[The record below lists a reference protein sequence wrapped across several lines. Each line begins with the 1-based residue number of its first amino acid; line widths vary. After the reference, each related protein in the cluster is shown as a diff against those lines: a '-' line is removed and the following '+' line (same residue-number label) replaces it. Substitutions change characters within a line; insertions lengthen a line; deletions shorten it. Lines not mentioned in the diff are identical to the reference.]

1 MESMKLGVLGIS
13 NHFVKR
19 VLCPLKRSK
28 KVEIHAISSRDAE
41 KSAKFAQNHGIPKWY
56 GSYEAL
62 LADGE
67 IDAVYIPLP
76 NHLHLEYIKKAAD
89 AGKSVICEKPV
100 ALDSE
105 QAKEAFEYAKNR
117 GIVLMEAFMYRFHPQ
132 WLHAKEL
139 LLSGEIGKVRSV
151 HCMYSYDNKD
161 PRNIRN
167 IREFG
172 GGALLDIGV
181 YAVSTAR
188 YVMGSEPERVVSLIE
203 NDREFGTD
211 VLTSAVLDF
220 GGPRA
225 IFTVSTQN
233 YPGQR
238 IEIYATGGRMSI
250 EIPFNMYPDV
260 PGRVTVETSVGKRDF
275 LSETADQYLLE
286 FEAFA
291 KAVKEGAEPYE
302 FSKDSIGNMKAID
315 AIFRSAETGAW
326 EKVK

>member
-1 MESMKLGVLGIS
+1 MERMKLGVLGIS

-19 VLCPLKRSK
+19 VLYPLKGSK
-28 KVEIHAISSRDAE
+28 KVEIHAISSRDE
-41 KSAKFAQNHGIPKWY
+41 GKSAKFAQSHGIPKWY
-56 GSYEAL
+56 GSYESL
-62 LADGE
+62 LADEE

-89 AGKSVICEKPV
+89 AGKGVICEKPI
-100 ALDSE
+100 ALDYG
-105 QAKEAFEYAKNR
+105 QAKEAFDYAADH
-117 GIVLMEAFMYRFHPQ
+117 GVVLMEAFMYKFHPQ
-132 WLHAKEL
+132 WIHAKEL
-139 LLSGEIGKVRSV
+139 LLSGEIGKIGSV
-151 HCMYSYDNKD
+151 HCMYAYDNKD
-161 PRNIRN
+161 PHNIRN
-167 IREFG
+167 VREFG
-172 GGALLDIGV
+172 GGSLLDIGV

-188 YVMGSEPERVVSLIE
+188 YIMGSEPERVISLIE
-203 NDREFGTD
+203 RDPRFGTD
-211 VLTSAVLDF
+211 ILTSAVMDF
-220 GGPRA
+220 GGPRT

-238 IEIYATGGRMSI
+238 IEVYATGGRMSV

-291 KAVKEGAEPYE
+291 QAVKDGVKPYD
-302 FSKDSIGNMKAID
+302 FSQDSLGNMKAID

-326 EKVK
+326 EEVK